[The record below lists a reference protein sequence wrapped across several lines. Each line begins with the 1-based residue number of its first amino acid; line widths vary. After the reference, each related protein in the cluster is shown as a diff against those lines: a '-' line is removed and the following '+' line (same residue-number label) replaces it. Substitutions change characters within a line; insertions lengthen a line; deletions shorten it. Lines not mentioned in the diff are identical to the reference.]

1 MKIPKRMVLIPL
13 LVLVAL
19 VPAVAGQATFPM
31 LLYGEV
37 INDDTMEHAPP
48 GTVIIIETD
57 EGETVQDTVED
68 NGRYGPVRDRLAVPE
83 CQTFDV
89 FVKIDGK
96 KLHLGTVNWK
106 EGEVTQMDLHYTTTG
121 IAKEGETNEG
131 GGTETDVSTSS
142 TGGLI
147 VFQESDSTTTSDST
161 SETSGSGGG
170 TTSGTSSS
178 EETPEA
184 ATTSGSEGQ
193 TDTGTTPQSEEPSQT
208 GLPTNLILMFVLAIT
223 VVVIVIYAVRNR

>member
-13 LVLVAL
+13 LVLMAL

-37 INDDTMEHAPP
+37 INDGTNEHAPP

-57 EGETVQDTVED
+57 KGETIQDTVDD

-83 CQTFDV
+83 CQEFDV

-96 KLHLGTVNWK
+96 KLHLGTANWQ
-106 EGEVTQMDLHYTTTG
+106 EGEVTKMDLHYTTAG
-121 IAKEGETNEG
+121 ITKEGETNDG
-131 GGTETDVSTSS
+131 GATKTNNSVSS

-147 VFQESDSTTTSDST
+147 VFQESESKTTPGLT
-161 SETSGSGGG
+161 SETSGGNGG
-170 TTSGTSSS
+170 TSGTPSS

-184 ATTSGSEGQ
+184 ATTFGPEGQ
-193 TDTGTTPQSEEPSQT
+193 TDTGTETQSEEPSQT